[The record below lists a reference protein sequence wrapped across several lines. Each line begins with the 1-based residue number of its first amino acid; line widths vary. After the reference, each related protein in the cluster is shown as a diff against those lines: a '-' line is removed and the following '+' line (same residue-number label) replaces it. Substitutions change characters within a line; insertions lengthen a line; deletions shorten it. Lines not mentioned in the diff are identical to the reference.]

1 MKKRILEVVGRMD
14 RAGQETFLMNVLR
27 AHDSPKYEIWFS
39 VNTDHIGDYE
49 PEILDLGGK
58 IWHNPYAITNK
69 TLLPYLREFRN
80 FLKREGPF
88 DVVHCHVYYFGGFI
102 MKIAREE
109 DVAVRIMHSNSTS
122 DGLKNTV
129 YRRLYRLWCRK
140 LILDNATQLVA
151 CGKEAYE
158 ALFHRSCPG
167 NDKILN
173 NAIVM
178 NKFNLSLQE
187 SIEMR
192 ESIGIANG
200 NRIIISVARFLQ
212 VKNHERII
220 SIFDYYHRQIN
231 ATSTLLLVGDGDGR
245 NKIETIVKEKG
256 LEDAVRF
263 LGKRSDI
270 PQLLNASDALLM
282 PSLFEGLP
290 VSLVEAQAAG
300 ISCVVSDVITS
311 EVDMGLDLVQFVSL
325 SDSDE
330 VWAKAIEKACTT
342 EKIAFDDRYNALNR
356 NGYTIESTWRK
367 LEELYE

>member
-1 MKKRILEVVGRMD
+1 MKKILEVVGRMD

-27 AHDSPKYEIWFS
+27 THDPQKYEIWFS

-58 IWHNPYAITNK
+58 IWHNPYAITTK
-69 TLLPYLREFRN
+69 SLLPYLREFRN

-88 DVVHCHVYYFGGFI
+88 DAVHCHVYYFGGFI

-109 DVAVRIMHSNSTS
+109 GVAVRIMHSHSTS

-129 YRRLYRLWCRK
+129 YRRLYRWWCRK
-140 LILDNATQLVA
+140 LILENATQLVA

-158 ALFHRSCPG
+158 ALFHRACPS

-187 SIEMR
+187 RNLMR
-192 ESIGIANG
+192 ESLDIAKE
-200 NRIIISVARFLQ
+200 NRVIISVARFLP

-220 SIFDYYHRQIN
+220 SIFDNYKKN
-231 ATSTLLLVGDGDGR
+231 VDSLSTLLLVGDGDGR
-245 NKIETIVKEKG
+245 TGIEDIVKERG
-256 LEDAVRF
+256 LEEAVHF

-300 ISCVVSDVITS
+300 VSCVISDVITS
-311 EVDMGLDLVQFVSL
+311 EVDMGLDLVHFVSL

-330 VWAKAIEKACTT
+330 IWATAIEKACNI
-342 EKIAFDDRYNALNR
+342 EKPSFDARYDALNK